1 MRVERRLAAIL
12 AADVVGYSRLM
23 EADEAGTYAALT
35 ARRKTV
41 LDPLVKTHKGRIVKL
56 MGDGALVEFASAVN
70 AVQCAA
76 ALQRG
81 MAAANAGLPEDR
93 RIVLRVG
100 VNLGDVIVEG
110 DDLYGDGVNL
120 AARLQ
125 ALAEPG
131 AVYVS
136 QAVAEQT
143 RGKLEVRFEDLGER
157 ALKNIAQP
165 ARIFRMVAGGEASEP
180 DGLSLPDRPSI
191 AVLPFT
197 NMSGD
202 PEQEYFSDGITE
214 DIITELS
221 RFRSLFVIA
230 RNSSFHYKGKSP
242 KIQEIGRELG
252 VQYVVEGSV
261 RRAGARMRV
270 TAQLVEA
277 ATGNHLWA
285 ERYDRELADIFAVQ
299 DELVQAIATAVPGR
313 LDEAATER
321 ARRKPTE
328 SLTAYD
334 YILRGESLFSANY
347 GTPEAMALF
356 EKAIELDPRC
366 ARAYCRLAAYHAYSV
381 FAHGTSVEK
390 ALHLAR
396 SFADK
401 ALASDPGDSL
411 VQVIVAQAYLMVG
424 DHSLARRYFEKAVA
438 LNPNDIVVI
447 RFAPQILA
455 YLGDHDEALKW
466 NRKYLRVDPHF
477 ADAHREALF
486 DTYYMT
492 RRYEDAILLF
502 RGWRSPPIHMHCEL
516 AAAYAQLGRMEDA
529 RAAVAEFERLK
540 PAGYEFAAFAR
551 AHARMC
557 ARPEDAAHWLDGYR
571 KAGLPT

>member
-41 LDPLVKTHKGRIVKL
+41 LDPLVKTHKGRIIKL

-81 MAAANAGLPEDR
+81 MAAANANLPEDR

-143 RGKLEVRFEDLGER
+143 RGKLDVRFEDLGER
-157 ALKNIAQP
+157 TLKNIAQP
-165 ARIFRMVAGGEASEP
+165 ARIFRMAAGGEASEP

-242 KIQEIGRELG
+242 KVQEIGRELG
-252 VQYVVEGSV
+252 VQYIVEGSV
-261 RRAGARMRV
+261 RKAGSQVRV
-270 TAQLVEA
+270 TAQLIEA

-285 ERYDRELADIFAVQ
+285 ERYDRELSDIFAVQ

-321 ARRKPTE
+321 ARRKPSE

-334 YILRGESLFSANY
+334 YLLRAGPFQSANMSS
-347 GTPEAMALF
+347 ADALVLL
-356 EKAIELDPRC
+356 EKAVEIDPHF
-366 ARAYCRLAAYHAYSV
+366 ARAYCELAAHHAYSV
-381 FAHGTSVEK
+381 FAHGTSVQEAVRQSRYFAEK
-390 ALHLAR
+390 ALGCAP
-396 SFADK
+396 
-401 ALASDPGDSL
+401 SDA
-411 VQVIVAQAYLMVG
+411 QVNATAAIAYIMVG
-424 DHSLARRYFEKAVA
+424 EHDFARRHIERAIA
-438 LNPNDIVVI
+438 QNPNDINVLRNSAAI
-447 RFAPQILA
+447 YA
-455 YLGDHDEALKW
+455 YLGDHEAAMKW
-466 NRKYLRVDPHF
+466 HDRHLR
-477 ADAHREALF
+477 REPLFPDRTREILF
-486 DTYYMT
+486 DTYYMA
-492 RRYEDAILLF
+492 RRYDDAISLF
-502 RGWRSPPIHMHCEL
+502 RSWRKPPVHMYCEL
-516 AAAYAQLGRMEDA
+516 AAACGQLGRMEEA
-529 RAAVAEFERLK
+529 RAAIAEFERMK
-540 PAGYEFAAFAR
+540 PPDYDFTQVAR

-557 ARPEDAAHWLDGYR
+557 ARQEDADRWLEGYR
-571 KAGLPT
+571 KAGLPV